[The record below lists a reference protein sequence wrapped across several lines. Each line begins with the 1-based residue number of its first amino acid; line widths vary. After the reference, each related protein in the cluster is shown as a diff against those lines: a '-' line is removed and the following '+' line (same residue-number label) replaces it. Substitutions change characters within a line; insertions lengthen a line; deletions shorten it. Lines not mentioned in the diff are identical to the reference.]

1 MWSCEDSQE
10 VGLEA
15 ATLER
20 VRNSSLVERDCA
32 ENVTGLKL
40 GTETRECLRTLVG
53 ERPASGEGV
62 SARHVGVGGSE
73 NAGMSS
79 ENEVRTLIAERL
91 RFPTE
96 GQSASG

>member
-1 MWSCEDSQE
+1 M
-10 VGLEA
+10 
-15 ATLER
+15 
-20 VRNSSLVERDCA
+20 RNSSLVERDCA

-40 GTETRECLRTLVG
+40 GTETRDLRKQVVG
-53 ERPASGEGV
+53 ERRASGEGV
-62 SARHVGVGGSE
+62 LARDVGAGASE
-73 NAGMSS
+73 DAGISS

>member
-1 MWSCEDSQE
+1 
-10 VGLEA
+10 
-15 ATLER
+15 

-40 GTETRECLRTLVG
+40 GTETRDLSENRKVQQVVG
-53 ERPASGEGV
+53 ERPASGEGIP
-62 SARHVGVGGSE
+62 ARCVGVGGSE
-73 NAGMSS
+73 DAGISS
-79 ENEVRTLIAERL
+79 ANEVRTLIAECL

>member
-1 MWSCEDSQE
+1 M
-10 VGLEA
+10 
-15 ATLER
+15 
-20 VRNSSLVERDCA
+20 RNSSLVERDCA

-40 GTETRECLRTLVG
+40 DTETRDLRKQVVG
-53 ERPASGEGV
+53 ERRVSGEGV
-62 SARHVGVGGSE
+62 PARDVGAGASE
-73 NAGMSS
+73 DAGISS

>member
-1 MWSCEDSQE
+1 
-10 VGLEA
+10 
-15 ATLER
+15 

-40 GTETRECLRTLVG
+40 GTETRDFGHLRVTGVVG

-62 SARHVGVGGSE
+62 PARCVGVGGSE

-79 ENEVRTLIAERL
+79 ANEVRTLIADSL